1 MRSNPLPFVLVA
13 ALTAP
18 AASADDK
25 WELGA
30 GGQCANDDTSVTCNE
45 LWPGVRQTHDL
56 QGPSSAPDQDWMVV
70 ESKAGRS
77 YEARL
82 TSANLALNSPVC
94 NTNCVPMDR
103 VDATGT
109 VLTAGVAPN
118 GGGPANG
125 GTGTS
130 LVARWMATADQRD
143 WIRVRGDQV
152 ATLSANDQYDIELL
166 DTTYFVPRWNQTG
179 TQTTVFL
186 VQNTSPAA
194 VAGNIL
200 FYDAAGTPLHTEPL
214 TIPRNGLRVFAVGS
228 VGALAGQGGSAAIV
242 HTGGFGA
249 LAGKAVAL
257 EPATG
262 FTFDTPIVPMPR

>member
-1 MRSNPLPFVLVA
+1 MRSRFLPFSMVA
-13 ALTAP
+13 ALAVS

-25 WELGA
+25 WELGG
-30 GGQCANDDTSVTCNE
+30 GGQCANDDTNVTCNE

-56 QGPSSAPDQDWMVV
+56 QGLAAAPDQDWMLV

-77 YEARL
+77 YEVRL

-94 NTNCVPMDR
+94 TTACVPMDR
-103 VDATGT
+103 VNAAGA
-109 VLTAGVAPN
+109 VQTAGVAPN
-118 GGGPANG
+118 GAGPANG

-152 ATLSANDQYDIELL
+152 ATLTANDQYDIELL
-166 DTTYFVPRWNQTG
+166 DTTYFVPRWNQSG
-179 TQTTVFL
+179 SQTTVFL

-194 VAGNIL
+194 VTGNIR
-200 FYDAAGTPLHTEPL
+200 FYDTAGALLHTEPL
-214 TIPRNGLRVFAVGS
+214 TVPRNGLRVFPVGS
-228 VGALAGQGGSAAIV
+228 VPALVGQGGSAAIV

-257 EPATG
+257 EPSTG
-262 FTFDTPIVPMPR
+262 FTFDTLIVPMQH